1 MWNVSTRFSLC
12 ARSAIL
18 LFIIKR
24 IHWMPSSLWRLT
36 GTCRMLRSQLSS
48 LSFESWG
55 FCYWARRLRATVT
68 YPAVL
73 LPSLA
78 FCELFHSKS
87 IACSLMNLERSSVT
101 IFWVIL
107 AKYKILFKLK
117 ESWIKASPTQ
127 YQIMVSWC
135 HLWVLKGA

>member
-1 MWNVSTRFSLC
+1 MRPQC
-12 ARSAIL
+12 Y
-18 LFIIKR
+18 FIIYYKTD
-24 IHWMPSSLWRLT
+24 SLNAQQLVTFNWYLPYR
-36 GTCRMLRSQLSS
+36 LRSQLSS

-101 IFWVIL
+101 IF
-107 AKYKILFKLK
+107 
-117 ESWIKASPTQ
+117 
-127 YQIMVSWC
+127 
-135 HLWVLKGA
+135 

>member
-107 AKYKILFKLK
+107 ATYKISFKLK

-127 YQIMVSWC
+127 C

>member
-73 LPSLA
+73 LLSLA

-101 IFWVIL
+101 TFWIIL
-107 AKYKILFKLK
+107 TKYKILFKLK

-127 YQIMVSWC
+127 C